1 MKKILIFLA
10 IAFASIFVGM
20 FGYYAYSYYQALHID
35 DPIDPYLWVE
45 IGQSTLVRGDVAFDV
60 KEQNEMLIQE
70 WDTIITNPHSEA
82 SIFWPDRS
90 ITRLGADS
98 QFVVHKMR
106 VAQDYSKI
114 EIEASL
120 LNGKVYSNIT
130 RTLYPGSHIT
140 INIPSEKI
148 IAGVRGTEFS
158 INLEKGYIHSI
169 DHVVSIK
176 RKILNVI
183 SQEMSL
189 VFPGEIVAVTD
200 IFQKLTKDVLD
211 ASWETLSQ
219 IQNNKYL
226 QEHTQ
231 NIEKMWLRLT
241 WEFSKNNYFDI
252 VTRKI
257 LSFIPRFQD
266 LTIVQRLQSL
276 DINKITEVPKDSI
289 LRWYQTMKFWNFA
302 KERDFIRGAIYEVSK
317 IDNKFND
324 FLQILA
330 TESLW
335 DITEFPALDL
345 HISASILQDVT
356 NSTIEDVQSFI
367 KDFSIQKYQ
376 DETINSIQKLFTF
389 PSKNP

>member
-1 MKKILIFLA
+1 
-10 IAFASIFVGM
+10 
-20 FGYYAYSYYQALHID
+20 
-35 DPIDPYLWVE
+35 
-45 IGQSTLVRGDVAFDV
+45 
-60 KEQNEMLIQE
+60 
-70 WDTIITNPHSEA
+70 
-82 SIFWPDRS
+82 
-90 ITRLGADS
+90 
-98 QFVVHKMR
+98 MR

-241 WEFSKNNYFDI
+241 
-252 VTRKI
+252 
-257 LSFIPRFQD
+257 
-266 LTIVQRLQSL
+266 
-276 DINKITEVPKDSI
+276 
-289 LRWYQTMKFWNFA
+289 
-302 KERDFIRGAIYEVSK
+302 
-317 IDNKFND
+317 
-324 FLQILA
+324 
-330 TESLW
+330 
-335 DITEFPALDL
+335 
-345 HISASILQDVT
+345 
-356 NSTIEDVQSFI
+356 
-367 KDFSIQKYQ
+367 
-376 DETINSIQKLFTF
+376 
-389 PSKNP
+389 